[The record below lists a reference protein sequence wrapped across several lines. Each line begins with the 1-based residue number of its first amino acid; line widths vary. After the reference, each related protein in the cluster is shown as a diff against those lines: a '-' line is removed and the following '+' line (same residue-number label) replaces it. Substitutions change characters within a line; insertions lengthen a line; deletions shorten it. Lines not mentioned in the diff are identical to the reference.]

1 MPVADTKNSPD
12 TRPKTLV
19 LHQFPGMGDLVWH
32 VPYIR
37 AIAAQSRNDQV
48 AVLTAPS
55 TFGRE
60 LLSGEPCVSEVI
72 DFDRRPRVAERR
84 KGRHAGLLG
93 LFRMG
98 RELRPQGFDR
108 IVIFSDHVNRALM
121 AIVAGIPER
130 LGYGFT
136 ALERGLL
143 SHGPFIQGYEGTS
156 VAVYRNAT
164 AMAMAHG
171 FCSQPIVPKLQLPA
185 QAIAQQAPR
194 LAQLPRPLYTF
205 AIGSS
210 EPFKQWGATHF
221 AALANA
227 LIARGCGVVLLGGP
241 AEADLAQ
248 DILKRLN
255 PALRDRVLS
264 ATTNTMLQSA
274 ATLALAD
281 ANIGND
287 TGISNLAAALDRPSY
302 VLLGNRPLLS
312 HDPLMR
318 MLLTPEPQIPA
329 SEKAP
334 QPPVQLDRISVAD
347 VLARL
352 EADRAPGFDTSPC
365 RPSGL
370 PTAVDLRGCSLD
382 ERLACCWWAQQRH
395 RDTGEQFG
403 LVDAEDARPDL
414 ASVFPSTF
422 ARLSP
427 AELQSGKWSVWH
439 PTPVWL
445 KVRNVFA
452 QHPVAGSFEAIPS
465 EAQAAARRIE
475 ACAGQAQRVLV
486 DLADASQRQ
495 ALMTALQGA
504 GFQPVD
510 ICTRYAADEGS
521 VELLGEMLAA
531 AAWVGDGRGRDHL
544 WALLRSDAPQIALTA
559 EASAQEA
566 EAWATVQAGLGLP
579 HPGEAMPLNPRLL
592 CWRTG
597 LGPLSEAL
605 LRQVVCACRTAPP
618 AQTAVSAVLGSAP

>member
-1 MPVADTKNSPD
+1 MPVDDTPSPD

-37 AIAAQSRNDQV
+37 AIAAQSRGGRV

-55 TFGRE
+55 TFGRAI
-60 LLSGEPCVSEVI
+60 LAGESCVSEVI
-72 DFDRRPRVAERR
+72 DFDRRPRVAEGR

-130 LGYGFT
+130 IGYGFT
-136 ALERGLL
+136 WLERCLL
-143 SHGPFIQGYEGTS
+143 SHGPYIRGYEGSS

-164 AMAMAHG
+164 AFSTAHG
-171 FCSQPIVPKLQLPA
+171 FCHGPIVPKLRLPA
-185 QAIAQQAPR
+185 QAVADQAVLLQP
-194 LAQLPRPLYTF
+194 LPRPLYTF

-210 EPFKQWGATHF
+210 EPYKQWGAARF
-221 AALANA
+221 AALAEA
-227 LIARGCGVVLLGGP
+227 LADRGCGVVLLGGP
-241 AEADLAQ
+241 AEAGLAQ
-248 DILKRLN
+248 DILARLA
-255 PALRDRVLS
+255 PAVRDRVLG

-329 SEKAP
+329 SQRAR
-334 QPPVQLDRISVAD
+334 QPPVHLDQISVAD

-352 EADRAPGFDTSPC
+352 ETDQAPGFEAASA

-370 PTAVDLRGCSLD
+370 RTALDLRGRPLD

-395 RDTGEQFG
+395 LRTGEQFG
-403 LVDAEDARPDL
+403 LVDAENASPDL
-414 ASVFPSTF
+414 ASCFPATF
-422 ARLSP
+422 TRL
-427 AELQSGKWSVWH
+427 AAADLQGDAWSVWH
-439 PTPVWL
+439 PDPIWL
-445 KVRNVFA
+445 QARNAFA
-452 QHPVAGSFEAIPS
+452 QQPVAGAFEALPP
-465 EAQAAARRIE
+465 QALAMARRL
-475 ACAGQAQRVLV
+475 QASTDPAPRVLV
-486 DLADASQRQ
+486 DLANGSQRQ
-495 ALMTALQGA
+495 TLLQALQDG
-504 GFQPVD
+504 GFQGVD
-510 ICTRYAADEGS
+510 VHTGFPGDEGS
-521 VELLGEMLAA
+521 DGLMGEMLSAS
-531 AAWVGDGRGRDHL
+531 AWVGDGRGRDHL
-544 WALLRSDAPQIALTA
+544 WALLRNGAPQIALVQQA
-559 EASAQEA
+559 ADQPDP
-566 EAWATVQAGLGLP
+566 AWSTVQAGLGLA
-579 HPGEAMPLNPRLL
+579 HPWDALPLNPQLL
-592 CWRTG
+592 RCSAG
-597 LGPLSEAL
+597 PGPLSGAL
-605 LRQVVCACRTAPP
+605 QQQVVQACRATCPSPAAPP
-618 AQTAVSAVLGSAP
+618 AVSIGAS

>member
-1 MPVADTKNSPD
+1 MPVADTNSPD

-136 ALERGLL
+136 ALERCLL
-143 SHGPFIQGYEGTS
+143 SHGPFIQCYRGTS

-210 EPFKQWGATHF
+210 EPFKQWGAARF

-227 LIARGCGVVLLGGP
+227 LAARGCGVALLGGP
-241 AEADLAQ
+241 AEASLAQ
-248 DILKRLN
+248 DILARLT
-255 PALRDRVLS
+255 PALRDRVLC
-264 ATTNTMLQSA
+264 ATSNTMLQSA

-352 EADRAPGFDTSPC
+352 ETDRAPGFETPA
-365 RPSGL
+365 RGPSGL
-370 PTAVDLRGCSLD
+370 PTALDLRGLD
-382 ERLACCWWAQQRH
+382 LGQRLACCWWAQQRH
-395 RDTGEQFG
+395 RRTGEQFG
-403 LVDAEDARPDL
+403 LVDTENARPDL
-414 ASVFPSTF
+414 ASGFPATF
-422 ARLSP
+422 TRLC
-427 AELQSGKWSVWH
+427 AADLQGDAWSVWH
-439 PTPVWL
+439 PEPVWL
-445 KVRNVFA
+445 QARNVFER
-452 QHPVAGSFEAIPS
+452 HPQAGAFEAIPA
-465 EAQAAARRIE
+465 EALAAARQLQ
-475 ACAGQAQRVLV
+475 AKAGPTPRVLV
-486 DLADASQRQ
+486 DLADVAQRQ
-495 ALMTALQGA
+495 SVMQILREA
-504 GFQPVD
+504 GFSVVD
-510 ICTRYAADEGS
+510 VHTDFPDDEGS
-521 VELLGEMLAA
+521 SALMGEMLAA
-531 AAWVGDGRGRDHL
+531 RAWVGAGQGRDHL
-544 WALLRSDAPQIALTA
+544 WALLRHGAAQIALVPPTT
-559 EASAQEA
+559 SQAQQT
-566 EAWATVQAGLGLP
+566 AWATVQSGLGLD
-579 HPGEAMPLNPRLL
+579 HPWSAMPLNPQLQR
-592 CWRTG
+592 WEVAP
-597 LGPLSEAL
+597 GPLPEPLRGPL
-605 LRQVVCACRTAPP
+605 LSACQAACAPSTVA
-618 AQTAVSAVLGSAP
+618 SAILSGAS